1 MQQRQV
7 LPAAITEKYTEPGRA
22 EDVTKYY
29 AMCEWFDET
38 SGQLLGYLDKKIL
51 TENTMV
57 IYICDNGW
65 SAASTNASDPNQK
78 SWKGFALRSKGSPYE
93 MRSKGSPYGNGIRSP
108 IMVSWP
114 GHVRQINT
122 QRAPAHAI
130 DIFPTIAAVAGLKAP
145 ENLQGINLLDAEARR
160 KRRPVFGVTNSIQD
174 MTPGDPESTLQYLW
188 CIEDSWKLLVRYA
201 GKDTTRYKI
210 VHTWDT
216 VPVRLYNLKND
227 PSEKKGSGWSESG
240 CRQEDEKEDRG
251 LAFG

>member
-22 EDVTKYY
+22 EDVANYY

-38 SGQLLGYLDKKIL
+38 SEQLLGYLDKKNL

-57 IYICDNGW
+57 TYIWDNGW
-65 SAASTNASDPNQK
+65 AAASTSASNPNQK
-78 SWKGFALRSKGSPYE
+78 SGKNFTLRSKGSPFE
-93 MRSKGSPYGNGIRSP
+93 NGIRSP

-114 GHVRQINT
+114 GHVRQIKS
-122 QRAPAHAI
+122 QRTLAHAI
-130 DIFPTIAAVAGLKAP
+130 DIFLTTAAAADLKAP
-145 ENLQGINLLDAEARR
+145 ENLQGINLRKAEARR
-160 KRRPVFGVTNSIQD
+160 KRRLVFSVTKSIQD
-174 MTPGDPESTLQYLW
+174 MTPGDPDSTLQYLW
-188 CIEDSWKLLVRYA
+188 CIEDNWKLLVRYA

-227 PSEKKGSGWSESG
+227 PSKKRIWLERIRMSS
-240 CRQEDEKEDRG
+240 RG
-251 LAFG
+251 